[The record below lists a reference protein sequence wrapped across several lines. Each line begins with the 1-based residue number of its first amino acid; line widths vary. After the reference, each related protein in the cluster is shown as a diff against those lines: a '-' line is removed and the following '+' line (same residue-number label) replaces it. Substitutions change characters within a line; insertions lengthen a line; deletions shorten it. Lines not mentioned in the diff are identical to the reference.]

1 MLDGKGANGRK
12 QFERECGDGFVIG
25 KKQGAMFVG
34 VANATSKSTESHSK
48 FDMAIGGGLENPT
61 YGFEANVGFGKEMS
75 KAFGSKNITVDTYGN
90 YDFSSGEKAS
100 TPEELEQIWKK
111 WKPGSNFADIS
122 YQVADY
128 KRWVTNWPASQK
140 ESPWKSVKEEELD
153 LAVSA
158 AWDLM
163 TLAEEADFTIKNKE
177 LFAMGMSKKVR
188 NKELK
193 RIKGLKD
200 KWTKQKR
207 DVANYALALMEKGK
221 GSAKKPGFLSKF
233 VMEEARGELPV
244 RYTNDCKGISIPL
257 TQLAASSQGSNIE
270 VPHHNGDKNLG
281 GKGVRVRGKFK
292 IKLDSKGKLSGRFTS
307 LSFRECKKHKRGK
320 KKGKCK
326 DMFKT
331 EFKVKKALPSFDAP
345 MAKANPQYGDVAL
358 AGCSLGRSGTK
369 TIEFKKDFKKFG
381 RGATISPKGK
391 DDAIQGL
398 KCDLSKK
405 VVKQTGAVG
414 CEVRFGQL
422 TGFVSSA
429 DLALEKDG
437 KKSSLQA

>member
-1 MLDGKGANGRK
+1 
-12 QFERECGDGFVIG
+12 
-25 KKQGAMFVG
+25 
-34 VANATSKSTESHSK
+34 
-48 FDMAIGGGLENPT
+48 
-61 YGFEANVGFGKEMS
+61 MS

-177 LFAMGMSKKVR
+177 LFAMGLSKKVR

-193 RIKGLKD
+193 RIKAKRQMDEAEEGRKKLCPCLD
-200 KWTKQKR
+200 GERQRQRQKTWIPQQVCDGGSQR
-207 DVANYALALMEKGK
+207 RVARSIHERLQ
-221 GSAKKPGFLSKF
+221 
-233 VMEEARGELPV
+233 RH
-244 RYTNDCKGISIPL
+244 SIPL

-331 EFKVKKALPSFDAP
+331 D
-345 MAKANPQYGDVAL
+345 
-358 AGCSLGRSGTK
+358 
-369 TIEFKKDFKKFG
+369 
-381 RGATISPKGK
+381 
-391 DDAIQGL
+391 QG
-398 KCDLSKK
+398 
-405 VVKQTGAVG
+405 
-414 CEVRFGQL
+414 
-422 TGFVSSA
+422 
-429 DLALEKDG
+429 
-437 KKSSLQA
+437 